1 MAIAKPAEQRRSQL
15 QTELPKLEA
24 EVAFLR
30 VNKLSAD
37 DVTHESNTMT
47 SNKVSNIT
55 LRNQVIVCAF
65 L

>member
-37 DVTHESNTMT
+37 DVMHESNTMA